1 MSLASSI
8 SPASPIT
15 HATPALAQ
23 AAQPTEESSN
33 NKTEAR
39 RSSDGRSNGS
49 GWSEWFDTGD
59 DGQPEMVK
67 DNRRYSKSNTSA
79 VGRNPVR
86 DLLDDGQHKTA
97 KTVNIERPAQS
108 RIYYLNG

>member
-1 MSLASSI
+1 MSLASGI

-59 DGQPEMVK
+59 DGQPEIAK

-79 VGRNPVR
+79 ITIHS
-86 DLLDDGQHKTA
+86 DLAHLT
-97 KTVNIERPAQS
+97 NRPAYVHKNSEPIRTMHQS
-108 RIYYLNG
+108 RKALT